1 MKIRQII
8 AKTLK
13 LLGCTTILALVP
25 AFAGEQSTA
34 EEIGAEVSVGYDTD
48 YVFRGTLLGEDLL
61 WSDVNVSTTLSDGL
75 DLGVGVWYANPTGGG
90 GGDELDIYA
99 GLTTALGDMSVDL
112 GGTYYYYPVD
122 GGNTLEFGLGLGT
135 SAGPIDLSLGIYYD
149 TDLESAYY
157 EVGASTSFDLTDTMA
172 VDVGA
177 NIGDADGDTLT
188 ALTFTVGIPITLT
201 DTASLSPY
209 LGVMIPLDDF
219 EDTTD
224 DTIFSGLSLTV
235 GF

>member
-112 GGTYYYYPVD
+112 G
-122 GGNTLEFGLGLGT
+122 E
-135 SAGPIDLSLGIYYD
+135 
-149 TDLESAYY
+149 
-157 EVGASTSFDLTDTMA
+157 LT
-172 VDVGA
+172 
-177 NIGDADGDTLT
+177 I
-188 ALTFTVGIPITLT
+188 ITLSMVET
-201 DTASLSPY
+201 L
-209 LGVMIPLDDF
+209 LNLVLD
-219 EDTTD
+219 
-224 DTIFSGLSLTV
+224 
-235 GF
+235 